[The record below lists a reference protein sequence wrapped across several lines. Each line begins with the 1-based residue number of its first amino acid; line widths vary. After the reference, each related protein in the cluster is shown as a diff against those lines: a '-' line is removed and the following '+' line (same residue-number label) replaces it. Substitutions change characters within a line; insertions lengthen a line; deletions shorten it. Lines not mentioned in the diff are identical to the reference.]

1 VRQLLLSPGYINE
14 ASLSVID
21 RIRYRLPVT
30 VLNVAVSLAAVVV
43 FARFGLRELAIVQC
57 FTAAF
62 ALATCIG
69 LQSKIAKVDWVEISK
84 GVILLILPAS
94 MMMIATVMVVHNLSG
109 DMSWRVG
116 LFLQITTGAL
126 TYATALMALV
136 GLSRR
141 LRWLTLE

>member
-1 VRQLLLSPGYINE
+1 
-14 ASLSVID
+14 
-21 RIRYRLPVT
+21 
-30 VLNVAVSLAAVVV
+30 
-43 FARFGLRELAIVQC
+43 LAIVQC

-94 MMMIATVMVVHNLSG
+94 IMMIATVMVVYNLSG
-109 DMSWRVG
+109 DMSWRVR
-116 LFLQITTGAL
+116 LLLQITTGAL